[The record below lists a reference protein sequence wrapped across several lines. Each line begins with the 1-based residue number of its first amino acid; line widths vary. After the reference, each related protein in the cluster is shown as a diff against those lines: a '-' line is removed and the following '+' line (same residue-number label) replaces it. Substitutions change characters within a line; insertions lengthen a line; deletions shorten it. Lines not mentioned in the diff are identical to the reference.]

1 MEEQPEETFAQIRIV
16 LCIHGVATEIFYTPA
31 HSRTLNKPL

>member
-1 MEEQPEETFAQIRIV
+1 MEEHPEETFAQVRSV
-16 LCIHGVATEIFYTPA
+16 LCIHGVATEKCYTPA